1 VAEVAPSA
9 EMVSNSQI
17 APGQLLG
24 KLGTSL
30 DGLSETEAADRLTR
44 IGPNQIAR

>member
-1 VAEVAPSA
+1 
-9 EMVSNSQI
+9 MVSNSRI

-30 DGLSETEAADRLTR
+30 DGLSETEAADRLTL